1 MFFKTKRVQKK
12 LLAGNFNV
20 YAVYDDVSKH
30 YLRLYFNSTDE
41 EFVRLYLPEV
51 VLTTPLRD
59 LKVYCIGIF
68 NDVTGTIESKPSRK
82 INIHCYTFPHSRC
95 SPVGEDVTH
104 EEIEKAVNDVK
115 NQLQAQSSTVVEE
128 KNNLEDNENE

>member
-20 YAVYDDVSKH
+20 YAVYDEVSKH

-51 VLTTPLRD
+51 VLSTPLRD
-59 LKVYCIGIF
+59 LSVYCIGQF
-68 NDVTGTIESKPSRK
+68 NDVTGTIEPK
-82 INIHCYTFPHSRC
+82 IKRRVNIRCYEFPHSRL
-95 SPVGEDVTH
+95 SPKGESVSH
-104 EEIEKAVNDVK
+104 EEIEKTVNDVK
-115 NQLQAQSSTVVEE
+115 NHIQAVSSTVVEE
-128 KNNLEDNENE
+128 TKEEKENVK